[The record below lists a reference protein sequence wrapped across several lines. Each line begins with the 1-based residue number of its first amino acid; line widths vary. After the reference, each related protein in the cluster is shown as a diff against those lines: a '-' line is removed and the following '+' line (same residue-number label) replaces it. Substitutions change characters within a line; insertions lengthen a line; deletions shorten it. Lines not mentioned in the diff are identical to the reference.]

1 MSEKIE
7 QNEIKVKISGSACAN
22 NHFGL
27 SKNYDLTIS
36 EVEVKSKEVFDNED
50 GTNDTVYKIKLTP
63 YSIVNAINEKE
74 FITGKP
80 KKGSQ
85 SQKQRMAYLELYN
98 QQYSGQ
104 CDFEEF
110 YNKETNK
117 VIEDIEARLY

>member
-1 MSEKIE
+1 ME
-7 QNEIKVKISGSACAN
+7 Q
-22 NHFGL
+22 
-27 SKNYDLTIS
+27 
-36 EVEVKSKEVFDNED
+36 
-50 GTNDTVYKIKLTP
+50 
-63 YSIVNAINEKE
+63 IN
-74 FITGKP
+74 